1 MEPHHHCMSWVLP
14 KWTVSWFLMRIME
27 SPITHNG
34 QKVVSK
40 RGAKVGL
47 DSLKWVLILDELW
60 LTEVTLL
67 KCGYC
72 VKASNI
78 WNRVRERYWKKFVV
92 ENWEDKRWR
101 KCGWEKTEEKRN
113 KKRVLCWLWL
123 TEVTLLKKCG
133 YRVKASNI
141 WNGVRY
147 WKKFVE
153 ENWENGEIKK
163 IKGKWHV
170 AEKKRKKK
178 EIKKRVTSGGLL

>member
-1 MEPHHHCMSWVLP
+1 MNYDSPKSLCWSVGTVLRQAIFE
-14 KWTVSWFLMRIME
+14 TELE
-27 SPITHNG
+27 
-34 QKVVSK
+34 
-40 RGAKVGL
+40 RG
-47 DSLKWVLILDELW
+47 IERNLW
-60 LTEVTLL
+60 
-67 KCGYC
+67 
-72 VKASNI
+72 
-78 WNRVRERYWKKFVV
+78 WKI
-92 ENWEDKRWR
+92 
-101 KCGWEKTEEKRN
+101 EKTKGEGNVAEKKRKKKEI

-178 EIKKRVTSGGLL
+178 EIKKRVTSGGVIVDILDIVEADLRGVSVDNLCLGISVIA